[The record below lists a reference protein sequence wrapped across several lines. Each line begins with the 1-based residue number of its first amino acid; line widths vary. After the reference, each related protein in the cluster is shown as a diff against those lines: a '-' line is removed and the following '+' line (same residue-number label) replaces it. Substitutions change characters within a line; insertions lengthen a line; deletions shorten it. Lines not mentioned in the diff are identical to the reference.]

1 MSPAASAMRRG
12 SKGFSV
18 SASPAP
24 AASEARAALAA
35 GVLCYL
41 LWGFIPLVFQQMA
54 HQGADAWEIMGHR
67 AVWGVVWA
75 LILVMLSR
83 QWAQVV
89 AVFRQPRV
97 LGWLALSA
105 VLIAANWTTYVMAV
119 NNGRTLDASLGY
131 YLNPLLNMAA
141 GAWLFR
147 ERIDRF
153 GVIAIALAAIGVVLQ
168 AIALGHMPWVS
179 LLLAFSFAG
188 YGIIRKRVSVD
199 AQTGLFMECLLLAL
213 PGLAW
218 VIFIEAT
225 GQGHFTASPAASAW
239 LLFAGPATVIPLALF
254 AWAARRMP
262 LSSMGFLQFLA
273 PTIVFVI
280 GALQG
285 EALGSLRIASFAF
298 IWVGAAVFALGAVL
312 KVRRAADTAETIVA
326 PEPGLLDDPAEDR
339 MDALG
344 ENPPPVR

>member
-1 MSPAASAMRRG
+1 MTATLSRNS
-12 SKGFSV
+12 
-18 SASPAP
+18 
-24 AASEARAALAA
+24 SEARAALAA

-41 LWGFIPLVFQQMA
+41 IWGFIPLVFQQMA
-54 HQGADAWEIMGHR
+54 HQGANAWEIMGHR
-67 AVWGVVWA
+67 AVWGLVWA
-75 LILVMLSR
+75 ALLVLLSR
-83 QWAQVV
+83 QWTQVL
-89 AVFRQPRV
+89 AVFRRPRV

-105 VLIAANWTTYVMAV
+105 VLIAANWTTYVVAV

-153 GVIAIALAAIGVVLQ
+153 GAAAIALAAVGVVLQ
-168 AIALGHMPWVS
+168 TLALGHAPWVS

-188 YGIIRKRVSVD
+188 YGIIRKRVAVD

-218 VIFIEAT
+218 VVFIEAT
-225 GQGHFTASPAASAW
+225 GQGHFTASPMAAFW
-239 LLFAGPATVIPLALF
+239 LLAAGPATVIPLALF

-285 EALGSLRIASFAF
+285 EALGALRIASFAF
-298 IWVGAAVFALGAVL
+298 IWVGAVVFAVGAVL
-312 KVRRAADTAETIVA
+312 KVRRASNTAETIVA

-339 MDALG
+339 MAALD
-344 ENPPPVR
+344 ENPPAAR